1 MGLIQSIIAKF
12 RNRNEQEKALEQQLQ
27 IEKRVTDKMKSAN
40 ERELERYSKEA
51 REKMIENRLKFERA
65 KRSKEIWKTNLMKN
79 NAKCYVDNS
88 IMREKKN
95 FLRGGF
101 RTW

>member
-1 MGLIQSIIAKF
+1 MMQKF
-12 RNRNEQEKALEQQLQ
+12 KGKNEQEKALEEQIR

-40 ERELERYSKEA
+40 ERELERYTKEA
-51 REKMIENRLKFERA
+51 REKQIENRLKFERA

-79 NAKCYVDNS
+79 NAKCYVDSS
-88 IMREKKN
+88 IMKEKKR

-101 RTW
+101 RSW